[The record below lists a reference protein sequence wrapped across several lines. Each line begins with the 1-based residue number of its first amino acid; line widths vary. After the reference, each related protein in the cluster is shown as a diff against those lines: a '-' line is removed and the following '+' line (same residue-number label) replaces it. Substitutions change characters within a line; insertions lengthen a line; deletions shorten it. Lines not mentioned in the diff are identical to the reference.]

1 MKKLSWLLFFLVNSV
16 FAQNY
21 CTLQSLPSPL
31 QTSLVAYY
39 SFCGNANDVSGNNYN
54 GTVTNA
60 TLTTD
65 RYGNANSAYDFNGTN
80 ASIQTNTAF
89 FNNNWNNY
97 SVSYWMN
104 TSNTLKLY
112 QSCFN
117 TFPHNSLQMAYNFPG
132 PQANFVHFSI
142 NSTPTVQT
150 WDITQYS
157 QGTYTNY
164 VNNQWYHIALTK
176 NGSVWK
182 FYVNGVLDAVFSST
196 TPITTTLTNVM
207 FGAITNPSTSLAD
220 QFFQGKLDD
229 IMIYN
234 RTLNSVEVASL
245 TCLLPSDPTP
255 ISGSTIACTGQQMTY
270 SVAPV
275 NGATSYSWVTPGNWT
290 GTSTTNVINAT
301 PGVGGLFSME
311 AVNVCGKSVAVTLN
325 VIVNTPPVITATT
338 NVPLLCLGSNA
349 LLSAS
354 GASTYI
360 WNPGGGS
367 GAIIAISPT
376 VTTTYTV
383 TGTLNGC
390 STDHTLVQNVTICN
404 EVEENMGDLSPRFSI
419 YPNPS
424 AGEFELKFEE
434 SFCGDLEILNL
445 IGELV
450 SCVKVENG
458 QTRIIS
464 MLSKGIYFVRL
475 EDQNGVKS
483 EFKKLIIE

>member
-1 MKKLSWLLFFLVNSV
+1 MKRIGILLVIFANSI

-21 CTLQSLPSPL
+21 CTLQLLPSAL

-39 SFCGNANDVSGNNYN
+39 PFCGNANDASGNNN
-54 GTVTNA
+54 NASVTNA

-65 RYGNANSAYDFNGTN
+65 RFGNVSSSYDFNGTN
-80 ASIQTNTAF
+80 AFIQSTTAF

-97 SVSYWMN
+97 SISYWMN
-104 TSNTLKLY
+104 TSNTAKVY

-117 TFPHNSLQMAYNFPG
+117 TLPHNSLQMAYNFPG
-132 PQANFVHFSI
+132 PQSNFVHFSA
-142 NSTPTVQT
+142 NATPSVQT
-150 WDITQYS
+150 WNLTQYS
-157 QGTYTNY
+157 QGTYSTY

-176 NGSVWK
+176 NGTIWK
-182 FYVNGVLDAVFSST
+182 FYVNGVLDAVFSSA

-207 FGAITNPSTSLAD
+207 FGAIINPSTSLSD
-220 QFFQGKLDD
+220 QFFQGRLDD

-245 TCLLPSDPTP
+245 TCVLPSDPGP
-255 ISGSTIACTGQQMTY
+255 ISGSIIACTGSQFTY

-301 PGVGGLFSME
+301 PGVGGLFSLE
-311 AVNVCGKSVAVTLN
+311 AINVCGKSTAATLN
-325 VIVNTPPVITATT
+325 VVVNSPPVITATT
-338 NVPLLCLGSNA
+338 NVPLLCLGSGA

-354 GASTYI
+354 GASTYV
-360 WNPGGGS
+360 WNPGGGM
-367 GAIIAISPT
+367 GAIIVANPT

-390 STDHTLVQNVTICN
+390 SSNTTITQNVTICN
-404 EVEENMGDLSPRFSI
+404 SLGERIGEDTSFNV

-424 AGEFELKFEE
+424 LGEISLQVMKQ
-434 SFCGDLEILNL
+434 GGILEIYNSMGMKLKEYSTDKNSE
-445 IGELV
+445 ELTI
-450 SCVKVENG
+450 K
-458 QTRIIS
+458 
-464 MLSKGIYFVRL
+464 LSAGIYFVTYL
-475 EDQNGVKS
+475 NKNGSAKSVK
-483 EFKKLIIE
+483 KVIIE